1 MYALISSDSGQAHF
15 SYVLITQA
23 FTMCHVSE
31 ISPFNLLQKSL
42 TSPVVLQ
49 VLKQLSETDPAFWQI
64 LTQNKTIPLE
74 VKHSDYDDAED
85 YNPNEENSVLK
96 YEDDHSIPSDVLHNH
111 ILYGNVTQHEGLE
124 CEKGN
129 IVPLSIS
136 KTINNDAAD
145 TEHDFEDLNKEIS
158 PLALKAQ
165 SRVDGQVPT
174 K

>member
-1 MYALISSDSGQAHF
+1 MRFTVLSPRMGAPGLSASDDLMPWG
-15 SYVLITQA
+15 
-23 FTMCHVSE
+23 
-31 ISPFNLLQKSL
+31 K
-42 TSPVVLQ
+42 
-49 VLKQLSETDPAFWQI
+49 
-64 LTQNKTIPLE
+64 KTIPLE

-96 YEDDHSIPSDVLHNH
+96 YEDDHSISSDVLHNH

-136 KTINNDAAD
+136 GTINNDAAD
-145 TEHDFEDLNKEIS
+145 TEHDFEDLNKDIS

-165 SRVDGQVPT
+165 SRARVDGQVPT
-174 K
+174 KWARRMNVLYSGMF